1 MRPLKLILFA
11 SFLGMCSTTGSF
23 NYEIESNNINYTIPD
38 KINIFVNE
46 SSKTTD
52 LSVEVNFI
60 ESEPK
65 VESIELVFSMK
76 FTEDYE
82 DESKGVCIGPD
93 WEGNGPGEIK
103 LLLNNKESFKKTISA
118 INNSDVDRCMN
129 YFYYLREFKIF
140 TFDNETILIGV
151 ASNYAKKYPDA
162 PEVWLINKNNVIDK
176 IGDTNIEKYS
186 LNFELSK

>member
-1 MRPLKLILFA
+1 MGLVQDQKIYCNANLILF
-11 SFLGMCSTTGSF
+11 
-23 NYEIESNNINYTIPD
+23 
-38 KINIFVNE
+38 IFDISYRV
-46 SSKTTD
+46 K
-52 LSVEVNFI
+52 
-60 ESEPK
+60 
-65 VESIELVFSMK
+65 
-76 FTEDYE
+76 
-82 DESKGVCIGPD
+82 
-93 WEGNGPGEIK
+93 
-103 LLLNNKESFKKTISA
+103 ISA
-118 INNSDVDRCMN
+118 IKNSDADRCIN

>member
-1 MRPLKLILFA
+1 
-11 SFLGMCSTTGSF
+11 MCSTTGSF

-82 DESKGVCIGPD
+82 DQSKDVCIGPD
-93 WEGNGPGEIK
+93 WEGSGPGEIK

>member
-1 MRPLKLILFA
+1 
-11 SFLGMCSTTGSF
+11 MCSTTGSY

-46 SSKTTD
+46 NSKTAD
-52 LSVEVNFI
+52 LNVEVNFVQ
-60 ESEPK
+60 SEPK

-82 DESKGVCIGPD
+82 DESKDVCIGPD

-118 INNSDVDRCMN
+118 IKNSDADSCIN